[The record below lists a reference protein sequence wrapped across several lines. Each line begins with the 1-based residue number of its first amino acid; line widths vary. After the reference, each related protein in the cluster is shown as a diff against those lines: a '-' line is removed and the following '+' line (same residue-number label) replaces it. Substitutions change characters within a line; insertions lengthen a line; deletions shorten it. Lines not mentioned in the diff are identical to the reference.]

1 MLFLERIILNYPL
14 WIVLLLALVTA
25 ALLPGLFE
33 RRTDVEI
40 ESFLPESDSG
50 LAHYGRY
57 LEIFGSDNL
66 LLAFFR
72 VEDAFSDESL
82 GTLRHLSDS
91 LRELAEVSWSFCIT
105 DAFLVDTSTPVPLP
119 RPLVG
124 SLPLDEKQ
132 RAELRETVD
141 SHSLYRGK
149 VVSLDGT
156 TPIVIIFLD
165 NSSVASDEGRV
176 AAVRNVQR
184 VLRSEA
190 GGRDVMLTGTSL
202 LKTTMSDAVSRDFV
216 VLAPI
221 VVAVGLLFLW
231 LAFRSFWALLFGVVA
246 VGMTLVWTLSI
257 FFQSGFTLNM
267 ATILLPSLV
276 MALSFAQVIFIISRY
291 QRTTGEP
298 EKRVAATVRRAAPP
312 CFLAALTTAAGF
324 FSLTATSVVPIRDF
338 GITAAVGI
346 GLAFLIAILFVPSAI
361 RLRPLAIRSLDTR
374 QAEGWR
380 RFLVRLSYR
389 PVWVAVLTLLLVAAS
404 QAGLWR
410 VRIDTSPYEFFPPG
424 HELNRTREA
433 YLEATG
439 FDSNINLMIYRKD
452 GNAMDGPALSELAD
466 LRDSIIR
473 HRLVADTLSPLT
485 IGGFLLGDEDSFI
498 ELLGDESDP
507 RRSVLTALIAG
518 DDLFRRYLSDG
529 AQYASLTVMLRDHA
543 AERIHEAIEHIESAA
558 ARTAPNLNVVP
569 TGQTVL
575 FAEMVDNLFYSQM
588 ASVALILLFV
598 TVVFVLAFRS
608 LVIGLISLIP
618 NVTPILLTLALMGWL
633 GIPLNIATIMVS
645 SIAIGISVDA
655 TIHFMH
661 SLRRQLARGAGYDE
675 AIDLSFEAKA
685 RPILITSLL
694 LTAAFLCYLFS
705 SFLPIFYLGVLTAFT
720 MMGALIGALVLLPAL
735 LRIFRPRFRV

>member
-221 VVAVGLLFLW
+221 CLL
-231 LAFRSFWALLFGVVA
+231 
-246 VGMTLVWTLSI
+246 
-257 FFQSGFTLNM
+257 
-267 ATILLPSLV
+267 
-276 MALSFAQVIFIISRY
+276 Y
-291 QRTTGEP
+291 
-298 EKRVAATVRRAAPP
+298 
-312 CFLAALTTAAGF
+312 
-324 FSLTATSVVPIRDF
+324 
-338 GITAAVGI
+338 
-346 GLAFLIAILFVPSAI
+346 
-361 RLRPLAIRSLDTR
+361 
-374 QAEGWR
+374 
-380 RFLVRLSYR
+380 
-389 PVWVAVLTLLLVAAS
+389 
-404 QAGLWR
+404 
-410 VRIDTSPYEFFPPG
+410 TSPSPRD
-424 HELNRTREA
+424 RTR
-433 YLEATG
+433 
-439 FDSNINLMIYRKD
+439 SRM
-452 GNAMDGPALSELAD
+452 PS
-466 LRDSIIR
+466 
-473 HRLVADTLSPLT
+473 
-485 IGGFLLGDEDSFI
+485 
-498 ELLGDESDP
+498 
-507 RRSVLTALIAG
+507 
-518 DDLFRRYLSDG
+518 
-529 AQYASLTVMLRDHA
+529 
-543 AERIHEAIEHIESAA
+543 SA
-558 ARTAPNLNVVP
+558 
-569 TGQTVL
+569 
-575 FAEMVDNLFYSQM
+575 
-588 ASVALILLFV
+588 
-598 TVVFVLAFRS
+598 
-608 LVIGLISLIP
+608 
-618 NVTPILLTLALMGWL
+618 
-633 GIPLNIATIMVS
+633 
-645 SIAIGISVDA
+645 
-655 TIHFMH
+655 
-661 SLRRQLARGAGYDE
+661 
-675 AIDLSFEAKA
+675 
-685 RPILITSLL
+685 
-694 LTAAFLCYLFS
+694 
-705 SFLPIFYLGVLTAFT
+705 
-720 MMGALIGALVLLPAL
+720 
-735 LRIFRPRFRV
+735 